1 MVDETEAPRSSK
13 LLTLPNLITLLR
25 LILIPVFVLAAIRQ
39 QHTTAMLVFI
49 AAAATDAL
57 DGWVAR
63 RFNLRSRLGAILD
76 PAADKMMMV
85 AGYVV
90 YTIGGVAAHR
100 LPDWLTFTVFARDL
114 LIILFAYLL
123 YTRIK
128 IRRFPPSIPG
138 KLSTLTQVLALAA
151 TIAANTVM
159 EPALRPLLPFIH
171 RLALVMT
178 MYSGADY
185 VRRWDRVLNAE
196 A

>member
-1 MVDETEAPRSSK
+1 MVDETSAPRSSK
-13 LLTLPNLITLLR
+13 LLTLPNLVTLVR
-25 LILIPVFVLAAIRQ
+25 LALVPVFVIAALGH
-39 QHTTAMLVFI
+39 QHATAMLVFI
-49 AAAATDAL
+49 SAAATDAL

-76 PAADKMMMV
+76 PAADKLLMV
-85 AGYVV
+85 SGYVV
-90 YTIGGVAAHR
+90 YTIGTAAEHR

-114 LIILFAYLL
+114 LIVLFAYLL

-151 TIAANTVM
+151 TIAANTAL
-159 EPALRPLLPFIH
+159 EPAMRPLLPYIH

-185 VRRWDRVLNAE
+185 VRRWERVLNGE